1 MLATYSYQRFA
12 AYHSNEL
19 YKPLRPC
26 CKPLVRL
33 LGDDDDKTRANAAGA
48 LGNFIR
54 TSGDLI
60 PDLIEA
66 GALQAGLPLRNQL
79 H

>member
-1 MLATYSYQRFA
+1 MVSVSA

-26 CKPLVRL
+26 CKALVRL
-33 LGDDDDKTRANAAGA
+33 LGDEDDKTRANAAGA

-60 PDLIEA
+60 PDLIDA
-66 GALQAGLPLRNQL
+66 GALQVG
-79 H
+79 